1 MSQLNRLGNAPIGKL
16 LINMTLPACSG
27 ILVLMM
33 YNIIDTIIVGQ
44 YAGAMAI
51 AGMSVVLP
59 VSMLIPTLG
68 MGIGVGSSS
77 IISRSLGAKDF
88 DTARQAFG
96 NALSL
101 AALICTMVSI
111 LSGIYATEILSV
123 FGGRGEILPY
133 AMEYYT
139 IILMGIPILG
149 CWMCMNNTLRAEGL
163 TKYSVIGM
171 CLTSAINLILDIVFV
186 IFMDMGLK
194 GAAIATVLSQL
205 IGLLYLLSFYLRG
218 RSHLKIKRQYF
229 RWNKAIIHEILSLG
243 APTIAR
249 QGAGSAMVVLLNQ
262 SLYLYGGPI
271 AVAVYGI
278 LHRIISLLF
287 VPIIGMTQGFLPIAG
302 YNYGAKQYDRVQE
315 VVYKSILFGTLASAA
330 LALLSWHFPE
340 ALIQLFTSDETVLE
354 LGAQGLKIITVLMPL
369 AAAQSIAAG
378 YYQAIGRP
386 VAAFI
391 LTISRQVLILIPMLY
406 LLPQVFEL
414 KGVWLAFPVSDALAC
429 ILTLTVFARE
439 LPKLKAA
446 QREAAL
452 QTA

>member
-1 MSQLNRLGNAPIGKL
+1 MNRLGNAPIGKL
-16 LINMTLPACSG
+16 LMNMTLPACSG

-59 VSMLIPTLG
+59 VGMLIPTLG

-77 IISRSLGAKDF
+77 IISRSLGAKDLE
-88 DTARQAFG
+88 TARLAFG

-101 AALICTMVSI
+101 AALICTTVSV

-171 CLTSAINLILDIVFV
+171 FLSSAINLILDIVFV

-194 GAAIATVLSQL
+194 GAAIATVLSQ
-205 IGLLYLLSFYLRG
+205 IAGLVYLLSFYLRG
-218 RSHLKIKRQYF
+218 GSQLKIKRQYF
-229 RWNKAIIHEILSLG
+229 RWDKAIIRETLSLG
-243 APTIAR
+243 ASTIGR
-249 QGAGSAMVVLLNQ
+249 QGAASVMVILLNQ

-302 YNYGAKQYDRVQE
+302 YNYGARQYDRVLE
-315 VVYKSILFGTLASAA
+315 VVYKSILFGTIVSGA
-330 LALLSWHFPE
+330 LAVLAWNFPE
-340 ALIQLFTSDETVLE
+340 TLIQLFTSDETVLE
-354 LGAQGLKIITVLMPL
+354 LGVQGLKTITVLMPL
-369 AAAQSIAAG
+369 AAAQNIAAG
-378 YYQAIGRP
+378 YFQAIGKP

-414 KGVWLAFPVSDALAC
+414 KGVWLAFPVSDVLAC

-439 LPKLKAA
+439 LPKLKKV
-446 QREAAL
+446 QHEAAL

>member
-1 MSQLNRLGNAPIGKL
+1 MSQLNRLGNAPIGRL

-27 ILVLMM
+27 ILALMM

-44 YAGAMAI
+44 YAGPMAI

-88 DTARQAFG
+88 DTARQTFG

-101 AALICTMVSI
+101 AALICTTASV
-111 LSGIYATEILSV
+111 LSGIYATEILTV

-163 TKYSVIGM
+163 SKYSMIGM

-205 IGLLYLLSFYLRG
+205 AGLLYLLSFYLRG

-229 RWNKAIIHEILSLG
+229 RWNKAIIREILSLG
-243 APTIAR
+243 APSIAR
-249 QGAGSAMVVLLNQ
+249 QGAGSFIVILLNQ

-315 VVYKSILFGTLASAA
+315 VVYKSILFGTLATSA

-340 ALIQLFTSDETVLE
+340 AMIQLFTSDETVLE

-391 LTISRQVLILIPMLY
+391 LTISRQVLMLIPMLY

-452 QTA
+452 QRA

>member
-16 LINMTLPACSG
+16 LMNMTLPACSG

-77 IISRSLGAKDF
+77 IISRSLGAKDLE
-88 DTARQAFG
+88 TARLAFG

-101 AALICTMVSI
+101 AALICTTVSV

-171 CLTSAINLILDIVFV
+171 CLSSAINLILDIVFV

-194 GAAIATVLSQL
+194 GAAIATVLSQ
-205 IGLLYLLSFYLRG
+205 IAGLVYLLSFYLRG
-218 RSHLKIKRQYF
+218 GSQLKIKRQYF
-229 RWNKAIIHEILSLG
+229 RWDKAIIRETLSLG
-243 APTIAR
+243 ASTIGR
-249 QGAGSAMVVLLNQ
+249 QGAASVMVILLNQ

-302 YNYGAKQYDRVQE
+302 YNYGARQYDRVLA
-315 VVYKSILFGTLASAA
+315 VVYKSILFGTIVSGA
-330 LALLSWHFPE
+330 LAVLAWSFPE
-340 ALIQLFTSDETVLE
+340 TLIQLFTSDETVLE
-354 LGAQGLKIITVLMPL
+354 LGVQGLKTITVLMPL
-369 AAAQSIAAG
+369 AAAQNIAAG
-378 YYQAIGRP
+378 YFQAIGKP

-391 LTISRQVLILIPMLY
+391 LTLSRQVLILIPMLY

-414 KGVWLAFPVSDALAC
+414 KGVWLAFPVSDVLAC

-439 LPKLKAA
+439 LPKLKKV
-446 QREAAL
+446 QHKAAL
-452 QTA
+452 QAA